1 MMTKM
6 KEWGNTTSKVLKKD
20 WQLYVLLIPLFLWLI
35 FFAYKPLY
43 GLLIAFKD
51 FSVFKGIK
59 DSPWVG
65 LDHFRYLLFGPG
77 SVFFWRAFKNT
88 IIISIYNIVYGFP
101 IPIILALMFNE
112 VKNAFFR
119 KSVQTIVYLPYFYSD
134 VVIAGIIIT
143 LLSPNVGVINN
154 VLINMGVIEKG
165 IYFLVDPKYF
175 RSIFILS
182 DIWKTAGFNSIIYFA
197 AMVGISP
204 MLYEAAKIDG
214 ASKLQQMWHITLPSL
229 TPTIVIMLILR
240 IGQLLNI
247 GYERILLLY
256 TPQTYEVADV
266 ISTYIYRI
274 GLKENGMLDVAAA
287 TGLFNSLIAFFLV
300 FITNRITKKMTDTG
314 LW

>member
-143 LLSPNVGVINN
+143 PVS
-154 VLINMGVIEKG
+154 
-165 IYFLVDPKYF
+165 
-175 RSIFILS
+175 
-182 DIWKTAGFNSIIYFA
+182 
-197 AMVGISP
+197 
-204 MLYEAAKIDG
+204 
-214 ASKLQQMWHITLPSL
+214 
-229 TPTIVIMLILR
+229 
-240 IGQLLNI
+240 
-247 GYERILLLY
+247 
-256 TPQTYEVADV
+256 
-266 ISTYIYRI
+266 
-274 GLKENGMLDVAAA
+274 
-287 TGLFNSLIAFFLV
+287 
-300 FITNRITKKMTDTG
+300 
-314 LW
+314 